1 MFEKLVQLKNRYVTV
16 YIVHFLYA
24 LNCIVFASFFVFNKS
39 FSKKKKDQKIL
50 TTKFFYIFDFK

>member
-1 MFEKLVQLKNRYVTV
+1 MFEKLVQLKNRYVTA

-39 FSKKKKDQKIL
+39 FSKKKRPENTDN
-50 TTKFFYIFDFK
+50 

>member
-24 LNCIVFASFFVFNKS
+24 LNCIVFDSFLVLINHFQ
-39 FSKKKKDQKIL
+39 KKKDQKIL

>member
-24 LNCIVFASFFVFNKS
+24 LNCIVFASFFCINKS
-39 FSKKKKDQKIL
+39 FSKKKRPENTDN
-50 TTKFFYIFDFK
+50 